1 LPLWRQRAE
10 RDLDLQRQA
19 QLVRAPRQQLR
30 IAHRDQLRRVR
41 ALGQLYN
48 EVGSDARRLTRRQQ
62 QPG

>member
-1 LPLWRQRAE
+1 
-10 RDLDLQRQA
+10 
-19 QLVRAPRQQLR
+19 
-30 IAHRDQLRRVR
+30 VR